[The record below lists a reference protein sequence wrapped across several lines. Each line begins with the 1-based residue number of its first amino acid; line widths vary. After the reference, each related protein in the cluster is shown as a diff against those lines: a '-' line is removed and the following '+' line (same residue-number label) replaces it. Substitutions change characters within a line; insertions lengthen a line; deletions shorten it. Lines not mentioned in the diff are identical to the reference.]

1 MKLYKIP
8 HSARIAILNKI
19 EQEAILYDNFQ
30 DYLVSNQEIQLN
42 NKKFYCHLYQNK
54 IIENINFANSQL
66 TDYLPERLDD
76 VDNYLITIEDK
87 NETLYKINFIN
98 NIIFDKNI
106 NIFFSIHKIFNCSTH
121 CTRFTGLGFSNYHNI
136 YNFAI

>member
-1 MKLYKIP
+1 MHQFCKVMKTLK
-8 HSARIAILNKI
+8 
-19 EQEAILYDNFQ
+19 
-30 DYLVSNQEIQLN
+30 
-42 NKKFYCHLYQNK
+42 NK

-98 NIIFDKNI
+98 NIFC
-106 NIFFSIHKIFNCSTH
+106 F
-121 CTRFTGLGFSNYHNI
+121 
-136 YNFAI
+136 